1 MAARARAR
9 EMRDLRDV
17 NKFDFYLFSSVPL
30 TYLFQHPAKESIK
43 VSTSELTRERNVSAP
58 LLALP
63 VSS

>member
-30 TYLFQHPAKESIK
+30 T
-43 VSTSELTRERNVSAP
+43 
-58 LLALP
+58 
-63 VSS
+63 